1 MKQVRSGIV
10 IAFSAFALVAV
21 TGCTGGIAAGA
32 LGAGALIPSL
42 AAAAGIGATV
52 ISDVAKAA
60 CATQAAANVGAEIA
74 AARGQAAWAERFA
87 TASQFAGVGCAW

>member
-1 MKQVRSGIV
+1 MKSI
-10 IAFSAFALVAV
+10 ITAAV
-21 TGCTGGIAAGA
+21 LSLSLAGCTGGIAAGA